1 MVVLWRISER
11 CNLGCAFCGYSREL
25 DRTRHETEAGEIRRV
40 ICLLAEYRRRTRSR
54 VLLSWLGGEP
64 FLRGDL
70 VELGSLA
77 HGSGL
82 LLSATTNGKGLASP
96 VLRRH
101 LIECYAEV
109 TVSID
114 GQAPFHDRVRGWPG
128 GFEQLSASLRAL
140 AAERNATNSRLLL
153 RVNTV
158 LMHGNVR
165 ALPELAHELSDWG
178 IDELSFNQLGGAERP
193 EFHARERLTAEDAAW
208 LAERVPRLQSE
219 LAARGLRL
227 LGGTRYLTRIRAT
240 ARAEALP
247 IADCAPGEAFVF
259 IDERGM
265 VSPCSFTSSDYGIRL
280 SEIKNER
287 ELESLPQRYRAARA
301 RRRAPACGDCHSTQ
315 TFAKFA
321 RPSR

>member
-1 MVVLWRISER
+1 VVVLWRISER

-25 DRTRHETEAGEIRRV
+25 RRTRRETDAGEIRRV
-40 ICLLAEYRRRTRSR
+40 IGLLAEYRRRTRSR

-70 VELGSLA
+70 VELGRLA
-77 HGSGL
+77 HGAGL
-82 LLSATTNGKGLASP
+82 LLSATTNGSALGSP
-96 VLRRH
+96 RLRRH
-101 LIECYAEV
+101 LVDCYAEL

-114 GQAPFHDRVRGWPG
+114 GRGPFHDRVRGWPG
-128 GFEQLSASLRAL
+128 GFRQLSASLRSL
-140 AAERNATNSRLLL
+140 AAERNAANSRLLL

-158 LMHGNVR
+158 LMHDNVR
-165 ALPELAHELSDWG
+165 ALPELAHELARWG
-178 IDELSFNQLGGAERP
+178 VDELSFNQLGGAERP
-193 EFHARERLTAEDAAW
+193 EFHAQQRLTAEDAAW
-208 LAERVPRLQSE
+208 LAERVPRLRGE

-227 LGGTRYLTRIRAT
+227 LGGSRYLARIRAT

-259 IDERGM
+259 IDEEGM

-280 SEIKNER
+280 SEIKSER
-287 ELESLPQRYRAARA
+287 EIESLPQRYRTARA
-301 RRRAPACGDCHSTQ
+301 RRRASACGDCHSTQ

-321 RPSR
+321 GPS